1 MSEDPTVEYSTLALN
16 TKVEESFVTPLTAIR
31 GALEILRDFPDLQP
45 TQRKQFIDTALM
57 ECARLARGVDEL
69 AETVYAA
76 GERSMLQDA
85 AEPTSAE
92 EQEFANRV
100 RVLDDL
106 KIIDIDFN
114 DYEFCNSEMVNDFF
128 DYIDRIAERVG
139 EDCYFALNVWECRI
153 WPEAWVAYA
162 HRTKKV
168 RVTYAL
174 GMFRYVDGGDV
185 AKPDV
190 LSDPDIAPSR
200 EAAFKLISD
209 ISATH

>member
-1 MSEDPTVEYSTLALN
+1 MSR
-16 TKVEESFVTPLTAIR
+16 PLTAIR

-106 KIIDIDFN
+106 KIIDIDFS

-139 EDCYFALNVWECRI
+139 EGLLFRTEC
-153 WPEAWVAYA
+153 
-162 HRTKKV
+162 
-168 RVTYAL
+168 L
-174 GMFRYVDGGDV
+174 GVPNL
-185 AKPDV
+185 A
-190 LSDPDIAPSR
+190 
-200 EAAFKLISD
+200 
-209 ISATH
+209 

>member
-1 MSEDPTVEYSTLALN
+1 MSEDPAGEYSTLALN

-45 TQRKQFIDTALM
+45 AQRKQFIDTALL

-76 GERSMLQDA
+76 GERSMSHDA
-85 AEPTSAE
+85 EAPTSAE
-92 EQEFANRV
+92 DQVFADRV
-100 RVLDDL
+100 RVLHDL
-106 KIIDIDFN
+106 NIIDIDFS
-114 DYEFCNSEMVNDFF
+114 DYEFSSSDAVNDFF
-128 DYIDRIAERVG
+128 DFIDRVAERVG
-139 EDCYFALNVWECRI
+139 EDCFFAQNVRNCRI

-174 GMFRYVDGGDV
+174 GTVRYVDGDDV
-185 AKPDV
+185 VGAVAP
-190 LSDPDIAPSR
+190 SDPNIAPSR
-200 EAAFKLISD
+200 EAALKIIAD
-209 ISATH
+209 MAAG